1 VGRRDFERYL
11 QELKSDLDIDRT
23 AINLQ
28 KLGWLSSLHLK
39 GVWAFVPVGEET
51 ADHPYLDLYGWRARD
66 QNETSFILAGEA
78 AAWHLGYLPRRFGGK
93 TALWL
98 PPNERVPHGLRSYI
112 TLIRIDWGNAD
123 SKLLIAS
130 TKFLHKKRLDLT
142 AWSGGLPAFGPEALT
157 AQLAVR
163 PVSFRSWEDI
173 IPQLDLLIADCDT
186 DRLIDLLK
194 TQSASAWQ
202 RAAYI
207 FDRAGKREQA
217 LAILARGPRPMSKA
231 ELGKGPESHW
241 SNEFQVNDHLIA
253 PLQQKL
259 GKA

>member
-1 VGRRDFERYL
+1 MG
-11 QELKSDLDIDRT
+11 
-23 AINLQ
+23 
-28 KLGWLSSLHLK
+28 
-39 GVWAFVPVGEET
+39 
-51 ADHPYLDLYGWRARD
+51 
-66 QNETSFILAGEA
+66 TSFILAGEA
-78 AAWHLGYLPRRFGGK
+78 AAWHLGYLPRRFMGK

-98 PPNERVPHGLRSYI
+98 PPKDRVPHGLRSHI
-112 TLIRIDWGNAD
+112 TLIRIDWGITNL
-123 SKLLIAS
+123 KLLTAS

-142 AWSGGLPAFGPEALT
+142 SWSHGLQAFGPEALT

-163 PVSFRSWEDI
+163 PVSFRAWEDL
-173 IPQLDLLIADCDT
+173 IPQLDLLVADCDI
-186 DRLIDLLK
+186 DRLMELLK

-217 LAILARGPRPMSKA
+217 LEILAHRPRTTAMPKV
-231 ELGKGPESHW
+231 EFGKGTESHW
-241 SNEFQVNDHLIA
+241 SMEFQINDHLIA